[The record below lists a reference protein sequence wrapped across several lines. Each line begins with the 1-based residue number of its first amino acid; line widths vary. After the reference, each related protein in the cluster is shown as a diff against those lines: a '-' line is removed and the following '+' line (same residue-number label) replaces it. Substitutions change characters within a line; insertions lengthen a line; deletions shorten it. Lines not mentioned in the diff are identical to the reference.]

1 MDFTALNNYRA
12 ARESV
17 KANTASQ
24 QDARDLIV
32 LAAGGVYLQAVA
44 AKARIAL
51 AKVQIETAK
60 SVYDQTLQRRQA
72 GVAAQIEVNR
82 ARLQEQTQR
91 QRLATLENDL
101 ARQKITLA
109 RITGLP
115 VNAQVDLSDDL
126 LFTPPPITTAD
137 EALRRALESR
147 ADLRVAESQIRVAE
161 KGVAAARA
169 ARLPSLS
176 VSADYGAIGPTFT
189 NAQGSFNFTANV
201 RVPIWQGGKVAA
213 DREEADTVLEQR
225 KAELADLKGRI
236 ESEIRNAFLDME
248 AAASQIE
255 LSKQSQEVAGE
266 TLRLAQE
273 KLAEGVTDSVEVTQ
287 DEEALATAGLDYIT
301 GLFAHNLAKL
311 NLARAIGQTEE
322 KLATYVQVRPN

>member
-1 MDFTALNNYRA
+1 
-12 ARESV
+12 
-17 KANTASQ
+17 
-24 QDARDLIV
+24 
-32 LAAGGVYLQAVA
+32 
-44 AKARIAL
+44 
-51 AKVQIETAK
+51 
-60 SVYDQTLQRRQA
+60 
-72 GVAAQIEVNR
+72 
-82 ARLQEQTQR
+82 
-91 QRLATLENDL
+91 
-101 ARQKITLA
+101 
-109 RITGLP
+109 LP
-115 VNAQVDLSDDL
+115 VNAQFDLSDDL
-126 LFTPPPITTAD
+126 LFTPPPVMTAD

-176 VSADYGAIGPTFT
+176 VSADYGAIGP
-189 NAQGSFNFTANV
+189 SFNNAAGTFNFIANV
-201 RVPIWQGGKVAA
+201 RVPIWQGGKAAA

-255 LSKQSQEVAGE
+255 LAKQSQEVAAE

-322 KLATYVQVRPN
+322 KLATYVQVKPN